1 MGALQS
7 KILSP
12 FLFIVPSALSSH
24 TYVGPDRAYLN
35 WKPPVGYYRSNV
47 TGIDGLV
54 EVSVEVTMDN
64 RNLLASFG
72 FLSADGNMTTTP
84 LNQLV
89 RVIEGGLLS
98 RRNCRELRY
107 RPWAWQSTPVR
118 LRKVT
123 SDTIAVCPPTRTE
136 DFASVLRVVLYKQS
150 YGTQLPMVVEV
161 HRTNDA
167 SHSLAPP
174 RRLIYPGIYVNDS
187 SQENGVGKLRVVIRT
202 EAPAAVDGAS
212 YVRFEVFCVSV
223 GFSDSDGGDYK
234 GVTVDEVLGMLG
246 GYRSSIAICPTSSE
260 DTLSIVLNKD
270 SWGTDEIFFLLLGSS
285 GRRMSD
291 SEVARCGWAGRY
303 TGANKEDYVR
313 AFKDFD
319 VETLV
324 RQASEATSIDE
335 LVDAV
340 VEGDF
345 DVVRS
350 RRKIESVYRNAEAAR
365 TVQGEYGS
373 LCEYIWHFTEGRQ
386 IVNTWKSV
394 HDIPS
399 HTELSE
405 RVAKDMKARGF
416 RMVGSDDGV
425 LLAAGGGSRERPLG
439 STMQLLPLEL
449 AGMAERMARY
459 AHLAEAEAAKRVML
473 LGLPGGGYP
482 NPLTGP
488 SSPFDD
494 PSIMQALPGGSPKY
508 PYVGPRFSRLEMLLP
523 PKSPA
528 EWEGWVGEASRRRRA
543 PPKGREDIL
552 EVLGGQ
558 CEKNR
563 RQC

>member
-72 FLSADGNMTTTP
+72 FLSADGDMTTTP

-107 RPWAWQSTPVR
+107 RPWAWQSTPGQ

-123 SDTIAVCPPTRTE
+123 SDTIAVCPPTRKK
-136 DFASVLRVVLYKQS
+136 DFASVLRVVLYKQG

-167 SHSLAPP
+167 SLSLAPP

-202 EAPAAVDGAS
+202 GGSRGGRRGEVKFTVTHNGEAVSSS
-212 YVRFEVFCVSV
+212 YVKFEVFAYR
-223 GFSDSDGGDYK
+223 SDSQMYRALNAADCCQLRVKSDGGDYE

-270 SWGTDEIFFLLLGSS
+270 SWGTDEVRKIDVVRVEVPT
-285 GRRMSD
+285 GR
-291 SEVARCGWAGRY
+291 EGRNP
-303 TGANKEDYVR
+303 AE
-313 AFKDFD
+313 
-319 VETLV
+319 LV
-324 RQASEATSIDE
+324 RTKRSSIDE
-335 LVDAV
+335 RVDA
-340 VEGDF
+340 
-345 DVVRS
+345 
-350 RRKIESVYRNAEAAR
+350 KIQRI
-365 TVQGEYGS
+365 G
-373 LCEYIWHFTEGRQ
+373 
-386 IVNTWKSV
+386 
-394 HDIPS
+394 
-399 HTELSE
+399 
-405 RVAKDMKARGF
+405 
-416 RMVGSDDGV
+416 
-425 LLAAGGGSRERPLG
+425 
-439 STMQLLPLEL
+439 
-449 AGMAERMARY
+449 
-459 AHLAEAEAAKRVML
+459 
-473 LGLPGGGYP
+473 
-482 NPLTGP
+482 
-488 SSPFDD
+488 
-494 PSIMQALPGGSPKY
+494 
-508 PYVGPRFSRLEMLLP
+508 
-523 PKSPA
+523 
-528 EWEGWVGEASRRRRA
+528 
-543 PPKGREDIL
+543 
-552 EVLGGQ
+552 
-558 CEKNR
+558 
-563 RQC
+563 